1 MHTAGRV
8 RVSVL
13 TIMLGIVLVPS
24 LARAFSI
31 GEFFRSFFGS
41 SAQTVDASS
50 FAGSQEPIIT
60 KPFLEPV
67 RNANPKAATG
77 GPIVAYTEENAMI
90 PSIGPLGTISD
101 AEETRL
107 SIITTY
113 TVREGDNLSVIAK
126 TFGISVGTIYW
137 ANNISRPELIKP
149 GDVLVI
155 LPVSGVK
162 HTVAK
167 GDTIESIAK
176 KYKGDVEEIRIFNE
190 LASGEKIAIGTDL
203 IIPNVDMV
211 QAPSSVAKR
220 PNVRGAGAPSA
231 PGYFGRPLT
240 GGKRTQGLHGYNAVD
255 IAAPCGTP
263 LYASAGG
270 AVIISRSSGWNGGY
284 GKYVAIKHSNGTQ
297 TVYGH
302 MSAVMVT
309 QGSVVEKGQYIGDLG
324 TTGKSTGCHVHFE
337 IRGAANPF

>member
-1 MHTAGRV
+1 
-8 RVSVL
+8 
-13 TIMLGIVLVPS
+13 MLGVILVPS

-31 GEFFRSFFGS
+31 GEFFRTLFGS
-41 SAQTVDASS
+41 SVETVDASS
-50 FAGSQEPIIT
+50 LAAHQDPIIS
-60 KPFLEPV
+60 KPFLEAV
-67 RNANPKAATG
+67 RNTNPKAATG
-77 GPIVAYTEENAMI
+77 GPTLAYTEENAII
-90 PSIGPLGTISD
+90 PAIGPLGTISD

-113 TVREGDNLSVIAK
+113 TVRDGDNLSVIAR

-190 LASGEKIAIGTDL
+190 LAIGSTLSVGKDM

-211 QAPSSVAKR
+211 TQAPSAVAKSLG
-220 PNVRGAGAPSA
+220 VRGSSAPSA

-240 GGKRTQGLHGYNAVD
+240 GGKKTQGLHGYNAVD

-270 AVIISRSSGWNGGY
+270 TVIISRNSGWNGGY
-284 GKYVAIKHSNGTQ
+284 GKYVAIKHPNGTQ

-302 MSAVMVT
+302 MSTVMVA
-309 QGSVVEKGQYIGDLG
+309 QGGAVEKGQYIGDVG
-324 TTGKSTGCHVHFE
+324 TTGRSTGCHVHFE

>member
-1 MHTAGRV
+1 M
-8 RVSVL
+8 L
-13 TIMLGIVLVPS
+13 TLMLGIILVPS

-31 GEFFRSFFGS
+31 GEFFRSLFGS
-41 SAQTVDASS
+41 TVEQVDAS
-50 FAGSQEPIIT
+50 ALAREQELIIA

-67 RNANPKAATG
+67 RNTNPKASTG
-77 GPIVAYTEENAMI
+77 GPIIAYTEENAII
-90 PSIGPLGTISD
+90 PAIGPMGTISD

-107 SIITTY
+107 SKITTY
-113 TVREGDNLSVIAK
+113 TVREGDNLSVIAR

-190 LASGEKIAIGTDL
+190 LARGGALAVGTEL

-211 QAPSSVAKR
+211 QQAPSAVAKS
-220 PNVRGAGAPSA
+220 PNARGTNAPSA
-231 PGYFGRPLT
+231 PGYFTRPLT
-240 GGKRTQGLHGYNAVD
+240 GGKKTQGLHGYNAVD

-270 AVIISRSSGWNGGY
+270 TVIIARSSGWNGGY
-284 GKYVAIKHSNGTQ
+284 GKYVAIKHPNGTQ

-302 MSAVMVT
+302 MSAVMVA
-309 QGSVVEKGQYIGDLG
+309 QGSVVERGQYIGDLG
-324 TTGKSTGCHVHFE
+324 TTGRSTGCHVHFE